1 MLLAGDG
8 ISVSE
13 SDLLRVNAALGQKDL
28 DDLVPCLA
36 LEAVVIVHRVGGNG
50 AEQREQK
57 TQRCG
62 KAGSPFSCDHGNLRN
77 ER

>member
-1 MLLAGDG
+1 MPR
-8 ISVSE
+8 
-13 SDLLRVNAALGQKDL
+13 SDRKTSTTSSYVLPWK
-28 DDLVPCLA
+28 
-36 LEAVVIVHRVGGNG
+36 LEAVVIVCRVGGNV

-57 TQRCG
+57 TQRRG

>member
-13 SDLLRVNAALGQKDL
+13 SDLLRVNAVLGQEDL

-36 LEAVVIVHRVGGNG
+36 LEAVVIVRRVGGNG

-57 TQRCG
+57 TQRAAPVRYKMKEKSG
-62 KAGSPFSCDHGNLRN
+62 GSRI
-77 ER
+77 